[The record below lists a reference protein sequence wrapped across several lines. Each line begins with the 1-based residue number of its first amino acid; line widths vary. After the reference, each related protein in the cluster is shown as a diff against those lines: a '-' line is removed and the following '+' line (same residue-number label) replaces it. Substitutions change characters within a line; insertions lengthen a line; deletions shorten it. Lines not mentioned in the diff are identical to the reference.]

1 MALRPQFF
9 YKGGFYNSPVE
20 IRMLQFNQL
29 RSHLYPRDPYLA
41 AQSLEEFGRAV
52 PQYMPGRMANTRW
65 KTPPT
70 TVAWGEN
77 VASSIAATTES
88 RARVSRLQQAANLPP
103 MMPFPEAPEALGLNH
118 LPAMPLDPNLDAEPI
133 SRGVLPY
140 DRMHLHADELAAL
153 VREQDYGLARQQRD
167 TQDRRDVAM
176 MSVHQQVSAISNL
189 VTGGDVANE
198 EWYEQGS
205 A

>member
-1 MALRPQFF
+1 
-9 YKGGFYNSPVE
+9 
-20 IRMLQFNQL
+20 MLQFNQL

-41 AQSLEEFGRAV
+41 AQALEEFGQPV

-77 VASSIAATTES
+77 AASVIAATTGA
-88 RARVSRLQQAANLPP
+88 RARVSRLEEAANLPP
-103 MMPFPEAPEALGLNH
+103 MMPFWQAPDALGANH
-118 LPAMPLDPNLDAEPI
+118 LPEQPLDPNLDAEPI

-140 DRMHLHADELAAL
+140 DRMQLHAGELAAL
-153 VREQDYGLARQQRD
+153 VEEQDYGLARQQRN
-167 TQDRRDVAM
+167 TQDRRDIAL
-176 MSVHQQVSAISNL
+176 MSVHQQVGAISHL

-198 EWYEQGS
+198 DWYEQGS
-205 A
+205 E